1 MSHVVQEVEET
12 VEERNTCKERAL
24 DDVEMKIIRCEYDLW
39 AHSFI
44 HLSPGSQQL
53 QDDKRPRSPG
63 QFSGISRSLEFQMSE
78 GSEKKEKIK

>member
-24 DDVEMKIIRCEYDLW
+24 DDVEIRIIRCEYDLW
-39 AHSFI
+39 V
-44 HLSPGSQQL
+44 HLSIHPGIICRRM
-53 QDDKRPRSPG
+53 KPISPG

-78 GSEKKEKIK
+78 GSEKKKKIK